1 MIIEW
6 ILALLPGLGVSLA
19 LTVTFLSI
27 GLPLSILLALGQ
39 GAPTV
44 LVRTLTQ
51 TAVEVAKGMP
61 ALVMVYLVYFGT
73 PQIGVD
79 LSAFMSAA
87 IALAISFAGYACDS
101 FRAGFDAV
109 PRGQR
114 EGAAA
119 LGLARHY
126 GFVHVVLPQALKIA
140 LPPLIGWA
148 VVYFQATSL
157 AYAISVPELLA
168 SAYREATANFQYFSM
183 IGLAALLYLAICVP
197 MSMLSERLVTG
208 RRRPRRH
215 LTPARKATA

>member
-1 MIIEW
+1 VIIDW
-6 ILALLPGLGVSLA
+6 ILTLLPGLGVSLG
-19 LTVTFLSI
+19 LTATFLAI
-27 GLPLSILLALGQ
+27 GLPLSILFALGQ
-39 GAPTV
+39 GAPT
-44 LVRTLTQ
+44 LIVRTVTQ

-61 ALVMVYLVYFGT
+61 ALVLVYLVYFGM
-73 PQIGVD
+73 PQLDVD
-79 LSAFMSAA
+79 ISAFMAA
-87 IALAISFAGYACDS
+87 AVALAISFAGYACDS

-119 LGLARHY
+119 LGLARHH

-140 LPPLIGWA
+140 LPPLIGWT

-168 SAYREATANFQYFSM
+168 SAYREATTNFQYFSL
-183 IGLAALLYLAICVP
+183 IGLAALLYLVICVP
-197 MSMLSERLVTG
+197 MSMISERLVTG
-208 RRRPRRH
+208 RRRPRRR